1 MKITVYS
8 NPNCIQCDNTKRF
21 LVLNKIDFESKMLAN
36 SPEIFPLIKEKEYRT
51 APIVVA
57 GEDSWSGFQLDKLK
71 ELLGE

>member
-1 MKITVYS
+1 
-8 NPNCIQCDNTKRF
+8 
-21 LVLNKIDFESKMLAN
+21 MLAN